1 MSVVVPLAALFVA
14 SNRRVAP
21 PNMDEPLVNK
31 DQSVA
36 AAAARVPTAKLT
48 MAAFRSWL
56 AKVAHLLACCCNP
69 ATDGPRDPER
79 LASET
84 IFSVNEIEALY
95 VLFKQIDSGAVED
108 GMISKE
114 EFNLRVFG
122 PNKSGTIFSDRVFDL
137 FDKNETKGLE
147 FEEFARALS
156 VFHPDA
162 PVDDKI
168 NFAFRLYDLKNQGFI
183 ERAELKQMMEATLA
197 ESNLN
202 LSDEV
207 IESILDKTFEE
218 ADTKKDGKIDFEE
231 WSTLVNVHPSLIRNI
246 TLTYLRDIT
255 VAFPEFVFHSQ
266 VKENNEM

>member
-1 MSVVVPLAALFVA
+1 MV
-14 SNRRVAP
+14 
-21 PNMDEPLVNK
+21 
-31 DQSVA
+31 
-36 AAAARVPTAKLT
+36 
-48 MAAFRSWL
+48 AFRL
-56 AKVAHLLACCCNP
+56 CITKAAHLLTCCCNP
-69 ATDGPRDPER
+69 TTDGPRDPER
-79 LASET
+79 LARET

-95 VLFKQIDSGAVED
+95 VLFKQIDSAGVED

-122 PNKSGTIFSDRVFDL
+122 PNKGGTIFADRVFDL
-137 FDKNETKGLE
+137 FDTNKSMGLD
-147 FEEFARALS
+147 FDEFAQALS

-162 PVDDKI
+162 PVNDKI
-168 NFAFRLYDLKNQGFI
+168 RFSFKLYDLKNQGFI
-183 ERAELKQMMEATLA
+183 EKVELKQMMEATLA

-207 IESILDKTFEE
+207 IESIIDKTFEE

-231 WSTLVNVHPSLIRNI
+231 WFTLVNAHPSLIRNI

-266 VKENNEM
+266 VKESNLI